1 MADPRFF
8 NSSGSFTLVEL
19 AGIAGSEPPE
29 QGDPGHK
36 YKDVAPL
43 DKAGPDEVSFLDNKL
58 YLDAFKESRAGLCL
72 VRPEHGDQ
80 APSSMAILVNDDPY
94 RAYAKVA
101 RAFYPLPQA
110 EPGIHP
116 SAFVDDSATLGK
128 GCQIEA
134 GAVIGAR
141 AQLGNNC
148 VIAPNAVIGPGV
160 VLGDET
166 RVGPGAT
173 VTCALIGSY
182 TIIHDGAR
190 VGQDGFGFAMGGEGH
205 LKVPQLGRVIIGDD
219 VEIGANATIDRGA
232 GPDTVIGDGCR
243 IDNLVQIAHNVQM
256 GRGCVIVAQV
266 GISGSTRL
274 DDFVIIGG
282 QAGLTGHLHLGAGA
296 KVAANS
302 GVMRDIG
309 PGEAVGGSPAMPVR
323 EWHRQTVAISR
334 LAKGK
339 GKTKKSD

>member
-8 NSSGSFTLVEL
+8 NSSGSFTLGEL
-19 AGIAGSEPPE
+19 AEITGSDPL
-29 QGDPGHK
+29 GGSDPGHR
-36 YKDVAPL
+36 YTDVAAL
-43 DKAGPDEVSFLDNKL
+43 DQAGPDEVSFLDNKL
-58 YLDAFKESRAGLCL
+58 YLDAFGESRAGLCL

-80 APSSMAILVNDDPY
+80 APSSMILLLSDDPY

-101 RAFYPLPQA
+101 RAFYPLPRPT
-110 EPGIHP
+110 PGIHP
-116 SAFVDDSATLGK
+116 SAFVDDSASLGQ

-134 GAVIGAR
+134 GAVIGAK
-141 AQLGNNC
+141 AELGNNC
-148 VIAPNAVIGPGV
+148 VIGPNAVIGPGV

-166 RVGPGAT
+166 RIGPGASIS
-173 VTCALIGSY
+173 CALVGAY

-190 VGQDGFGFAMGGEGH
+190 VGQDGFGFAMGSEGH

-219 VEIGANATIDRGA
+219 VEIGANTTIDRGA

-302 GVMRDIG
+302 GVMRNVG
-309 PGEAVGGSPAMPVR
+309 PGEAVGGSPALPVR

-339 GKTKKSD
+339 AKKSD